1 MLRLPKN
8 PLFPTLVFV
17 KDVEFK
23 KLQSGHK
30 TGVYCLD
37 WTKIEGI
44 KHERWAEQFPCN
56 PAPVTYCDCIPE
68 SQKKWV
74 DGMQF
79 LLSEEYLNEIR
90 HCCFKAAEEW
100 ERNRP
105 ITKQG
110 IVPVLHPAIA
120 YIDTA
125 FHLLADC
132 LFDPE
137 TEYYSRSGIK
147 MVTPFILTYRFWA
160 YQTTFWNIKQWVNL
174 PELLLLL
181 DHIKKDKEDVH
192 PFGVQVYEDLQ
203 KHLKSLEDN
212 HYYQR
217 IEKVGTPSEIDIL
230 NKFINNEVG
239 SVTIH
244 GRKIEIPNVGEIGLL
259 YPVRLHHAK
268 KKMTLTAEF
277 NCSNMMKILPQL
289 MEHNEIFDFALKGS
303 SLVAKEAII
312 KGVSGTPPPTITIE
326 FSYLTWASTVFDLQ
340 SKDSN
345 EPLIKECGKINM
357 QKIKESTEQDLAEAD
372 QPYRD
377 LPQVE

>member
-17 KDVEFK
+17 KNVEFK
-23 KLQSGHK
+23 KLQSGNK

-37 WTKIEGI
+37 WEKIEGI
-44 KHERWAEQFPCN
+44 KHERWANQFPCN

-100 ERNRP
+100 ERTRP
-105 ITKQG
+105 ID
-110 IVPVLHPAIA
+110 PAINPALA

-132 LFDPE
+132 LFDSE

-147 MVTPFILTYRFWA
+147 MLAPFILTYRFWA
-160 YQTTFWNIKQWVNL
+160 YQIPWWSVQHWVNL
-174 PELLLLL
+174 PELLLILE
-181 DHIKKDKEDVH
+181 HIKKDKEDIQS
-192 PFGVQVYEDLQ
+192 FGIQVYEDLK
-203 KHLKSLEDN
+203 KHLKLLEDN

-217 IEKVGTPSEIDIL
+217 IEKVKTPTESDVL

-239 SVTIH
+239 SVVIH
-244 GRKIEIPNVGEIGLL
+244 GKKIEIPDVGEISLL
-259 YPVRLHHAK
+259 YPIRLHHAK
-268 KKMTLTAEF
+268 KKITLTAEF
-277 NCSNMMKILPQL
+277 QCSNMMKTLPQL
-289 MEHNEIFDFALKGS
+289 LEYNRTFDFALKGS
-303 SLVAKEAII
+303 TLVAKEAII
-312 KGVSGTPPPTITIE
+312 KEVSGTPPPTITIE
-326 FSYLTWASTVFDLQ
+326 FSYFTWANSVFDLQ

-345 EPLIKECGKINM
+345 EPVIKECGKINLK
-357 QKIKESTEQDLAEAD
+357 KIKELTTQELLNSGIKDEAKLRDNITE
-372 QPYRD
+372 
-377 LPQVE
+377 